1 MPDRVQ
7 KAERMIPMKRA
18 GSAAEVAECIVWL
31 ASPAASYVSG
41 AILDVAGA
49 R

>member
-1 MPDRVQ
+1 MP
-7 KAERMIPMKRA
+7 ERATRAAKVSPMKRA
-18 GSAAEVAECIVWL
+18 GSPDEVAESIVWL

-41 AILDVAGA
+41 AILDVAGG